1 MEIIEAMDNFNNIL
15 ETSFLFRAFK
25 FMLGTYLIIL
35 AVTIGLMLWRLLNV
49 GYFTILQTGQEFPL
63 VKGKMQEEW
72 EESQERLK
80 TDMPNE
86 WKAAVLEVANMLNEI
101 LGIVGYPGTTL
112 GERLDN
118 LLPNQLENLQQAKE
132 ANKIKNK
139 IVQDEGF
146 TISNEEARQTVEVF
160 AESLRYFEAIE

>member
-1 MEIIEAMDNFNNIL
+1 MEIIEAMDNFNNVL
-15 ETSFLFRAFK
+15 ETSFLFRGFK
-25 FMLGTYLIIL
+25 FMLGTYLIVLI
-35 AVTIGLMLWRLLNV
+35 VTIGLMLWRLLNV

-72 EESQERLK
+72 EDSQERLK

-101 LGIVGYPGTTL
+101 LGIVGYSGENL

-118 LLPNQLENLQQAKE
+118 LLPNQLENLEQVKE
-132 ANKIKNK
+132 ANKIKNR
-139 IVQDEGF
+139 IVQDESF
-146 TISNEEARQTVEVF
+146 SMTNEEAQQTVEVF